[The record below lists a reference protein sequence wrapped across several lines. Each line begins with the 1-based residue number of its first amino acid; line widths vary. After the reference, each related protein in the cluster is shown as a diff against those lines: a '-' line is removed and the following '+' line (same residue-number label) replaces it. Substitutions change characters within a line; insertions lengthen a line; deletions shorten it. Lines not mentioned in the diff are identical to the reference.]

1 MLCNNK
7 VIFVFLG
14 ALSGLIASQT
24 SAQCSSST
32 LYSKEI
38 AAGDFYGGGETVAL
52 DLSGF
57 AGTTVTLNFNSV
69 VSECYPG
76 PGGLEIANAAMNGTC
91 LPSGFTFTSTGGEI
105 NSSSWYG
112 CVGYIGLDGC
122 PADNTPVTGTMS
134 VSVPVPLGQEN
145 VFTFDLNGFVD
156 NVFGTESRLFSI
168 TTGSVSSTLYSKEI
182 AAGDFY
188 GGGETVALDLSGFA
202 GTTVTLNFNSVV
214 SECYPGPGGLEIANA
229 AMNGTCLP
237 SGFTFTSTGG
247 EINSSSWYGCVGYI
261 GLDGCPADN
270 TPVTGT
276 MSVSVPVPLGQEN
289 VFTFDL
295 NGFVDNV
302 FGTDS
307 RLFSI
312 TTGCSS
318 ESVEAGCTDSSA
330 CNFDVEANFDDG
342 SCLAFDECGICGG
355 DNTDCADCC
364 GVPNGDG
371 SSCDGTCGPCGLDIP
386 EGACDCDGNV
396 LDECGICNGDNST
409 CSGCTSDIAMNYD
422 AAAIIDD
429 GSCLYDQT
437 TFDSA
442 QESAFNLGAASV
454 DCTGQTNCPSDLDAD
469 GEVATSDLLIFLSA
483 FATTCD

>member
-1 MLCNNK
+1 M
-7 VIFVFLG
+7 
-14 ALSGLIASQT
+14 
-24 SAQCSSST
+24 
-32 LYSKEI
+32 
-38 AAGDFYGGGETVAL
+38 
-52 DLSGF
+52 
-57 AGTTVTLNFNSV
+57 
-69 VSECYPG
+69 
-76 PGGLEIANAAMNGTC
+76 
-91 LPSGFTFTSTGGEI
+91 
-105 NSSSWYG
+105 
-112 CVGYIGLDGC
+112 
-122 PADNTPVTGTMS
+122 
-134 VSVPVPLGQEN
+134 
-145 VFTFDLNGFVD
+145 
-156 NVFGTESRLFSI
+156 
-168 TTGSVSSTLYSKEI
+168 
-182 AAGDFY
+182 
-188 GGGETVALDLSGFA
+188 
-202 GTTVTLNFNSVV
+202 
-214 SECYPGPGGLEIANA
+214 
-229 AMNGTCLP
+229 
-237 SGFTFTSTGG
+237 
-247 EINSSSWYGCVGYI
+247 
-261 GLDGCPADN
+261 
-270 TPVTGT
+270 
-276 MSVSVPVPLGQEN
+276 
-289 VFTFDL
+289 
-295 NGFVDNV
+295 
-302 FGTDS
+302 
-307 RLFSI
+307 
-312 TTGCSS
+312 
-318 ESVEAGCTDSSA
+318 EAGCTDSSA